1 MKQFGFYTIKTE
13 FFDKMK
19 DPYLKDNKGETRPH
33 YYCFEDAKAKVY
45 WMIPLSSRIEKY
57 GRIIKNKED
66 AGKSCDILHIL
77 KLDNGR
83 KSVFLIQDMFPIA
96 SHYIER
102 EYTVAG
108 RHLIL
113 TSERE
118 LREITRKS
126 RKVMAMLKRGV
137 KFTPTQVNISA
148 ILTKLDEK

>member
-19 DPYLKDNKGETRPH
+19 D
-33 YYCFEDAKAKVY
+33 
-45 WMIPLSSRIEKY
+45 
-57 GRIIKNKED
+57 
-66 AGKSCDILHIL
+66 
-77 KLDNGR
+77 
-83 KSVFLIQDMFPIA
+83 
-96 SHYIER
+96 
-102 EYTVAG
+102 TVAG